1 MEDHNNLEDKDNL
14 KGDDSLQA
22 HDHKGGSERSEK
34 KIPDAENPYRLTGL
48 RLIPVEKKAAGIPAV
63 MASIADLIEEKTLIR
78 GTKALFKMNQFNGFD
93 CSSCAWPDPD
103 DDRSPV
109 AEYCENGAKAL
120 AEEATTKRMT
130 PEFFRKNS
138 VYELS
143 RLDDYQIGK
152 MGRLTDPVYLPE
164 GGTHYQP
171 ISWEDAFRKIAQHFN
186 ALGSPDEAAF
196 YTSGRT
202 SNEASFV
209 YQLFA
214 KEFGTN
220 NMPDCSNMCHETSG
234 SGLGPTIGIGK
245 GTVRLEDFYDAEVII
260 IVGQN
265 PGTNA
270 PRMLSAL
277 EKCKENGGKIIAV
290 NPLPETG
297 LMGFKDPQRI
307 RGVIRD
313 GIKLADL
320 YLPVKINGDM
330 ALLKAIEKLLLDF
343 EKESPGA
350 VLDKKFI
357 EEKTVGYEAFISQFD
372 NYRLEDLAAA
382 CGVSVALLYEA
393 ARMIAFKER
402 IIICWGMGI
411 TQQPNGV
418 DMVREMLNILLMK
431 GSIGKKGAGVCPV
444 RGHSNVQGNRTMMI
458 DEKPTDE
465 QLDRLENFFGFKM
478 PRKHGYDVVR
488 AIKAMHGEKVKV
500 LFCMGGNL
508 LSAAPDTT
516 FTANAIRKLNL
527 LVCVSTKLN
536 RGHLVHGKEAI
547 ILPTYSRSDFDIVNG
562 EVQIVSTENSMGVV
576 QSSKGVLK
584 PVSNNLINETQIVCR
599 MAMATLGS
607 RSVVDWQRYHDSYDA
622 VRDDIEQCIPGFDNY
637 NVKVRQK
644 GGFYLPNAAR
654 DGQRFARQYDYRAP
668 FTLTEVPDNIL
679 AEDEYMM
686 ATTRTHDQFNT
697 TIYGLDDRYRGIHN
711 ERRVIFMNEN
721 DIAKAGFRAGDKVDL
736 FNYNDGIERIAPLF
750 IIVAYAIP
758 EGNTMTYFPETNVL
772 VSVNNVVKESNMPAS
787 KYVKIKIRKHDP
799 KIYERIEKIEKNTVV
814 DRPLNAEM

>member
-1 MEDHNNLEDKDNL
+1 MEEDKMEED
-14 KGDDSLQA
+14 KK
-22 HDHKGGSERSEK
+22 HPERQT
-34 KIPDAENPYRLTGL
+34 PDAENPYRLLNLKLTH
-48 RLIPVEKKAAGIPAV
+48 VEKWAAGVPAV
-63 MASIADLIEEKTLIR
+63 MASFSDLIEEKTLLR
-78 GTKALFKMNQFNGFD
+78 GTRALFSMNQFGGFD

-103 DDRSPV
+103 DDRSPIG
-109 AEYCENGAKAL
+109 EYCENGAKAL
-120 AEEATTKRMT
+120 AEEATTKRVT

-143 RLDDYQIGK
+143 KLDDYQIGK

-171 ISWEDAFRKIAQHFN
+171 ISWDDAFKKIAAHLN
-186 ALGSPDEAAF
+186 ALASPDEAAF

-214 KEFGTN
+214 KEYGTN

-234 SGLGPTIGIGK
+234 SALRPTIGIGK
-245 GTVRLEDFYDAEVII
+245 GTVTLEDFYEAEVVVII
-260 IVGQN
+260 GQN

-270 PRMLSAL
+270 PRMMSAL
-277 EKCKENGGKIIAV
+277 EKTKKNGGRIIAI
-290 NPLPETG
+290 NPLPEAG
-297 LMGFKDPQRI
+297 LMGFRNPQEI
-307 RGVIRD
+307 KGVIGS

-330 ALLKAIEKLLLDF
+330 ALLKAIEWLLLDF
-343 EKESPGA
+343 ERKSPGE

-357 EEKTVGYEAFISQFD
+357 EEKTVGYEAFSRQFE

-382 CGVSVALLYEA
+382 CGVSADLLYEVA
-393 ARMIAFKER
+393 QMMAFKSR
-402 IIICWGMGI
+402 IIVCWGMGL

-418 DMVREMLNILLMK
+418 DMIREILNILLLK

-465 QLDRLENFFGFKM
+465 QLDRLQRFFGFDP

-488 AIKAMHGEKVKV
+488 AIKAMHEEKIKL
-500 LFCMGGNL
+500 LFCMGGNF
-508 LSAAPDTT
+508 LSATPDTT
-516 FTANAIRKLNL
+516 YTAHALRKLRL

-547 ILPTYSRSDFDIVNG
+547 ILPTLSRSDFDIVNG
-562 EVQIVSTENSMGVV
+562 ELQLVSTENSMGVV

-584 PVSNNLINETQIVCR
+584 PVSDNLVNETQIVCR
-599 MAMATLGS
+599 LAMATLGS
-607 RSVVDWQRYHDSYDA
+607 RAVVNWQRYHDSYDA
-622 VRDDIEQCIPGFDNY
+622 VRDDIEKCIPGFDDY
-637 NVKVRQK
+637 NTRVRHK

-654 DGQRFARQYDYRAP
+654 DEQLFASQYDYRAP
-668 FTLTEVPDNIL
+668 FTLTEIPDNRL
-679 AEDEYMM
+679 ADDEYMM

-697 TIYGLDDRYRGIHN
+697 TIYGLDDRYRGIKN
-711 ERRVIFMNEN
+711 ERRVIFMNEK
-721 DIAKAGFRAGDKVDL
+721 DIQKAGFRAGDKVDL
-736 FNYNDGIERIAPLF
+736 FNYDDGIERIAPLF
-750 IIVAYAIP
+750 IIVAYQIP
-758 EGNTMTYFPETNVL
+758 EQNTVTYFPETNVL

-787 KYVKIKIRKHDP
+787 KYVKIRIRKHDP
-799 KIYERIEKIEKNTVV
+799 EIYKRIERIEAQP
-814 DRPLNAEM
+814 R